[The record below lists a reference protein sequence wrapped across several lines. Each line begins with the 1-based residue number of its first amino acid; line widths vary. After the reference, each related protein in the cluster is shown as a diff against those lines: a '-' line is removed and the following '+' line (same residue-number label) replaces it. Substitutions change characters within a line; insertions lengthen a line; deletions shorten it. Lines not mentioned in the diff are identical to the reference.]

1 MKTEKRIASVVLMI
15 MMLVTM
21 VLPALGAD
29 PEPTYT
35 ITINGAIEGETYIA
49 YKIFD
54 VTYSGT
60 NYAYTI
66 NRMNA
71 FYEAIEGYE
80 YDYDSTTEGKETVFT
95 LTRIGETQIY
105 NVVIAD
111 AVKND
116 TDMAADLAQYLS
128 KAYDEMSPKPAG
140 VTGTLGKTTATPP
153 TNFVTFDLD
162 EEGAGYYFVTTTVG
176 TLCFLNTAAPTV
188 TINDKNKVPT
198 IEKKVKEGD
207 DWVDVNDA
215 EFNEKV
221 EFKTTIH
228 AKKGAIKY
236 VLHDKM
242 DAGFTFDG
250 NSVEVKVNNNPLVQY
265 DSAKEQEAKD
275 NGEEY
280 KYDYTLTTNGLTDG
294 CTFEIEFEQTYLD
307 TITNDTDIVVEYSAT
322 LNENAKIFEGK
333 TGNDVDT
340 DVNKN
345 TAKLNYGNASSCEDS
360 TKTKTYEFDVVKTG
374 PLSRTTEE
382 TIPGQSETK
391 KTSYYNILDG
401 AEFKLYDDNDIEIKL
416 VAEKDDDENILY
428 YRVATVEEV
437 TDTGFTSASIKAG
450 VAKIKGLEAGTYS
463 LEETVAPAGHNPLSE
478 SVEVVVGDANP
489 SNLINKT
496 TGTEYKDTDG
506 GVHVINNTGTE
517 LPATGGIGTTIFY
530 CAGAALTL
538 GALVLLITKKRM
550 QKQ

>member
-1 MKTEKRIASVVLMI
+1 MKTGKRIASVVLMI

-21 VLPALGAD
+21 ALPALGAD
-29 PEPTYT
+29 PTYT
-35 ITINGAIEGETYIA
+35 ITINGAIEGETYTA

-54 VTYSGT
+54 VTYSGD

-66 NRMNA
+66 HKTNA
-71 FYEAIEGYE
+71 FYDVIAEYTYE
-80 YDYDSTTEGKETVFT
+80 YDETTEGKEKVFT
-95 LTRIGETQIY
+95 LTKIGDTPIY
-105 NVVIAD
+105 NVEIAD

-116 TDMAADLAQYLS
+116 ENMAADLAQCLS
-128 KAYDEMSPKPAG
+128 KAYANMTEPPASG
-140 VTGTLGKTTATPP
+140 VTGTHSTTTTTPP

-176 TLCFLNTAAPTV
+176 TLCFLNTTAPTL
-188 TINDKNKVPT
+188 TITEKNKVPT

-207 DWVDVNDA
+207 DWVDENDA

-221 EFKTTIH
+221 EFKTTIY
-228 AKKGAIKY
+228 AKKGAVKY

-242 DAGFTFDG
+242 DAGFTFDSG
-250 NSVEVKVNNNPLVQY
+250 SVVVKVGDTPLVKY
-265 DSAKEQEAKD
+265 DSAEEEKAK
-275 NGEEY
+275 NSEEEY
-280 KYDYTLTTNGLTDG
+280 KYDYTLTTTDLTDG
-294 CTFEIEFEQTYLD
+294 CTFEIKFEQTYLD
-307 TITNDTDIVVEYSAT
+307 TITSDTNIVVEYSAI
-322 LNENAKIFEGK
+322 LNENAFIFEGK
-333 TGNDVDT
+333 TGSDVDK

-345 TAKLNYGNASSCEDS
+345 TAKLNYGSTSSCEDS

-374 PLSRTTEE
+374 PLSHTIEE
-382 TIPGQSETK
+382 STDGESEPK
-391 KTSYYNILDG
+391 KTSYYNVLDG
-401 AEFKLYDDNDIEIKL
+401 AEFKLYDKKIEIKL
-416 VAEKDDDENILY
+416 VAVKDDDEKILY
-428 YRVATVEEV
+428 YRVATDEEMKEE
-437 TDTGFTSASIKAG
+437 GFASASIKAG
-450 VAKIKGLEAGTYS
+450 VAKIKGLEAGIYYLS
-463 LEETVAPAGHNPLSE
+463 ETVAPAGHNPLSE
-478 SVEVVVGDANP
+478 KVTVEVGSGNP

-496 TGTEYKDTDG
+496 EGTEYKDTDG